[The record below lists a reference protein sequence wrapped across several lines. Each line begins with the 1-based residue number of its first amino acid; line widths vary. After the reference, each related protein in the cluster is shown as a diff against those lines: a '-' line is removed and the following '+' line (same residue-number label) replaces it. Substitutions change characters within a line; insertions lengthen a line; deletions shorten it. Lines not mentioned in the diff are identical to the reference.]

1 MINATSSAASETGPQ
16 GGKIAAQAEHLAS
29 LFWESALGGM
39 MSSVFSS
46 SSLGTGAET
55 YGGIALHAVASSGL
69 FNKTDSSLTR
79 QIVAQ
84 LTKSSGA
91 HQAAS
96 ARLDGQM
103 AALSRNTSFLSSLEG
118 LRSAGAGAAGVAPTG
133 AATGSS
139 GSAVPTLGEAVA
151 YAQSIWAS
159 LKRAATTLQVPS
171 LALLAQSAL
180 ETGWGASTPGNNL
193 FGVKAVAGQPATV
206 STTAE
211 FQNGLLVPQTAAFA
225 AYPSADQSI
234 QHYVQLIESRYTAAV
249 GSPSVAQYAT
259 SLQAGGYATDPNYAQ
274 KITNI
279 ANSPLMTQVLG
290 MLGVSGAAP

>member
-1 MINATSSAASETGPQ
+1 MINAISSVASDAGPQ
-16 GGKIAAQAEHLAS
+16 GAKIAAQAEHLAS

-55 YGGIALHAVASSGL
+55 YGGIALHAVTSSGL

-91 HQAAS
+91 HHAAS
-96 ARLDGQM
+96 ARLDSQM

-118 LRSAGAGAAGVAPTG
+118 LRSAGAGAAGLIGG
-133 AATGSS
+133 ALTAAS
-139 GSAVPTLGEAVA
+139 GTSVPTLGEAVA

-159 LKRAATTLQVPS
+159 IKHAAAALQVPS

-193 FGVKAVAGQPATV
+193 FGIKAVAGQSATV
-206 STTAE
+206 TTTAE
-211 FQNGLLVPQTAAFA
+211 FQNGQLVPQAASFA
-225 AYPSADQSI
+225 AYPSPDQSI
-234 QHYVQLIESRYTAAV
+234 QHYIQLIESRYAAAV
-249 GSPSVAQYAT
+249 GSPSVAQYAA

-279 ANSPLMTQVLG
+279 ANSPLMAQVLG
-290 MLGVSGAAP
+290 MLGANGAAP